1 MRKEICLFCDNE
13 IEIVVKN
20 DKKIYFTDPYYIE
33 CEKCGILW
41 DYERILAIDEL
52 LRDVYNKP
60 TLRNI
65 PSEKA
70 YRQKYLSFY
79 KDIKS
84 FHLPLELPNIKELK
98 QKKVRTR
105 LSRIRKRLAK
115 NNYKDEL
122 GFIGNLGVFIVAI
135 FIASF
140 GVWIHIN
147 VSYGFNIIIFI
158 FKWFMAFPF
167 WLAVTFSIPSLFINL
182 FTPNLSAKQ
191 QKRRDLKQKRIQLE
205 KTDELINKYSK
216 GLLGKYP
223 SLRALVGESNE

>member
-1 MRKEICLFCDNE
+1 MKKETCLFCDNE
-13 IEIVVKN
+13 IEISVK
-20 DKKIYFTDPYYIE
+20 KGESYPYCIE
-33 CEKCGILW
+33 CGNCGTLW

-79 KDIKS
+79 KEIKS
-84 FHLPLELPNIKELK
+84 LHLPLVLPEIKELK

-115 NNYKDEL
+115 NNYIDEL
-122 GFIGNLGVFIVAI
+122 GFMGNLGVLVGAISIV
-135 FIASF
+135 SF
-140 GVWIHIN
+140 GVWIHN
-147 VSYGFNIIIFI
+147 NFSYGFNHIFFL
-158 FKWFMAFPF
+158 FKWAIAFPF
-167 WLAVTFSIPSLFINL
+167 WLAVIYTIPSHFINL

-191 QKRRDLKQKRIQLE
+191 QKRRDLKQKRMGLE

-216 GLLGKYP
+216 GLLNKYP
-223 SLRALVGESNE
+223 SLRTLVGELNE